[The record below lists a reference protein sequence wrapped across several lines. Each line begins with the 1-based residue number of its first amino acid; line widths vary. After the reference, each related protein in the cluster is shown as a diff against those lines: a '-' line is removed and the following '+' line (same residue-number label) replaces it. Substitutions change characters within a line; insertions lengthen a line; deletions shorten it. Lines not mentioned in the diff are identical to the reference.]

1 MNQQVVSGPK
11 GNLLLGSMLDF
22 RRRPLEFLLDAA
34 ETYGDVVRFR
44 LGPYRVYLV
53 NGPDNIHEVLV
64 AQQKKILKTDFNRS
78 LLGRFLGN
86 GILTSEGDFHRR
98 QRRLMQPAFHHQ
110 RIASYAEGMVSTTL
124 HMLDG
129 WQAGQ
134 RYDIDAEMMKLT
146 LNIVS
151 DALFGSEVSATAI
164 GNVSDAIAIL
174 QRITVMEFKTG
185 FSLPEWLPAPRNRR
199 RRKAAQA
206 INDAVLGLIRE
217 RRASGKLGDDL
228 LSMLLQAQDEDD
240 GSAMTDEQVL
250 HEATTLFVAGHETT
264 SNALTWTWY
273 LLSQNPEVEARLY
286 DELARVLDGR
296 PPTLDDLP
304 ELKYTERVIKEAMRL
319 YPPAWLL
326 FSRSPLEPVNIGG
339 HRINPG
345 EWIFISPYTMHR
357 SAAYFDDPQRFDP
370 ERFTEAREKALPRYA
385 YFPFGGGP
393 RVCIG
398 NAFAMMEACLVLATV
413 AQRYRLELDAGQ
425 EIVPEPEITMRTRDG
440 LHMTARTR
448 NPAH

>member
-129 WQAGQ
+129 WQAGHS
-134 RYDIDAEMMKLT
+134 YDIDAEMMKLT

-164 GNVSDAIAIL
+164 ANVSDAIAIL

-199 RRKAAQA
+199 RR
-206 INDAVLGLIRE
+206 
-217 RRASGKLGDDL
+217 
-228 LSMLLQAQDEDD
+228 
-240 GSAMTDEQVL
+240 
-250 HEATTLFVAGHETT
+250 
-264 SNALTWTWY
+264 
-273 LLSQNPEVEARLY
+273 
-286 DELARVLDGR
+286 
-296 PPTLDDLP
+296 
-304 ELKYTERVIKEAMRL
+304 
-319 YPPAWLL
+319 
-326 FSRSPLEPVNIGG
+326 
-339 HRINPG
+339 
-345 EWIFISPYTMHR
+345 
-357 SAAYFDDPQRFDP
+357 
-370 ERFTEAREKALPRYA
+370 
-385 YFPFGGGP
+385 
-393 RVCIG
+393 
-398 NAFAMMEACLVLATV
+398 
-413 AQRYRLELDAGQ
+413 
-425 EIVPEPEITMRTRDG
+425 
-440 LHMTARTR
+440 
-448 NPAH
+448 